1 MDFSDAMISG
11 IPLALVV
18 LGAVEFVKAMGLK
31 GRVLLIASLVIGT
44 VLGVLYRMSVA
55 MPVDFA
61 GWLGAAVY
69 GVALGLT
76 ASGVYEAM
84 RSAAGNRIK
93 G

>member
-1 MDFSDAMISG
+1 MDFSDAMIAG
-11 IPLALVV
+11 IPLALLV

-44 VLGVLYRMSVA
+44 VFGVLYRMSIA
-55 MPVDFA
+55 MPVTFVD
-61 GWLGAAVY
+61 WLGAAVY

-76 ASGVYEAM
+76 ATGVYEAM